1 MKMAELNI
9 GMKLEDSRTDEIFTV
24 VEKNSKYK
32 TVMLEGEDG
41 TTRTTALATI
51 TKHFT
56 EVVELD
62 DLSTPG
68 EEVSQTE
75 EESSVDVEVTETQEE
90 VEPEDEEKPAKKERK
105 KKDTSELEELL
116 PFDTLVPAHGGLAV
130 KVGRK
135 RLFEIYQNT
144 RTGVFT
150 IASHLPT
157 LDDIGLEYIPKKG
170 YGIIKIDNAEAVVDV
185 LLKFKEY
192 LEAQKKAAEEAEA
205 EEVDET
211 VVEEETA

>member
-9 GMKLEDSRTDEIFTV
+9 GMKLEDGRTDEVFTI

-41 TTRTTALATI
+41 TTRTTALSTL

-56 EVVELD
+56 EVVDLD

-68 EEVSQTE
+68 EEEMPTE
-75 EESSVDVEVTETQEE
+75 ELAVESAVVETQEE
-90 VEPEDEEKPAKKERK
+90 VESKEEKKPAKKERK
-105 KKDTSELEELL
+105 KKDTSELEGLL

-192 LEAQKKAAEEAEA
+192 LEAQKRAAEEAE
-205 EEVDET
+205 
-211 VVEEETA
+211 EETA

>member
-1 MKMAELNI
+1 MKMSELNI
-9 GMKLEDSRTDEIFTV
+9 GMKLEDTRTDEVFTV

-41 TTRTTALATI
+41 ATRSISLATI
-51 TKHFT
+51 TKHFA
-56 EVVELD
+56 EIADAD

-68 EEVSQTE
+68 EEVVQTE
-75 EESSVDVEVTETQEE
+75 EELPDENVAVETQEE
-90 VEPEDEEKPAKKERK
+90 VAPEEEKKPAKKERK

-116 PFDTLVPAHGGLAV
+116 PFESLVPAHGGLAV
-130 KVGRK
+130 KFGRK

-150 IASHLPT
+150 IASHLST
-157 LDDIGLEYIPKKG
+157 LDEIGLEYIPKKG
-170 YGIIKIDNAEAVVDV
+170 YGIIKIDNVEAVVNV

-192 LEAQKKAAEEAEA
+192 LEAQKKAAEEAEK
-205 EEVDET
+205 VKS
-211 VVEEETA
+211 EEETA